1 MIIDNRRKALRHKKY
16 MLLVFIWT
24 LTVLSAPSI
33 SQSAVTVFKDYLFEN
48 PPAVVLSRLVPQKGC
63 QTDSATGELRILVFG
78 DNGTGDENQ
87 LKVAGAMQKFCE
99 KNGCDLA
106 LMLGDNIHPQG
117 VRSADDPQF
126 VEKFEKPYEGLCIPF
141 YAILGEH
148 DWGRKDERY
157 NWKAQVEYSQR
168 SSRWRMPSDVYSL
181 TIGDLKILALNTN
194 VLDSSPAQVD
204 WLNKELGNSQ
214 ARWNLVLGHKPIH
227 SYGYHGDTD
236 FMTALVLPLLCG
248 RADLY
253 LSAHEHNL
261 QVLKADCGLP
271 LFISGAGGKLRPEKE
286 TGPRSLFAAPE
297 LGFTYLQV
305 KENVILVKVV
315 SAEGEIMYSSS
326 LLKQKRS
333 DPKGV
338 KAP

>member
-1 MIIDNRRKALRHKKY
+1 MTY
-16 MLLVFIWT
+16 LLWVIIWT
-24 LTVLSAPSI
+24 LTVLSVPSI
-33 SQSAVTVFKDYLFEN
+33 SQSAVTVFKDYIFED
-48 PPAVVLSRLVPQKGC
+48 PPAVVLPRLIPQKGC
-63 QTDSATGELRILVFG
+63 RPGPADNELRILVFG

-87 LKVAGAMQKFCE
+87 MKVAAAMQKFCE

-126 VEKFEKPYEGLCIPF
+126 IEKFEKPYEGLCIPF

-148 DWGRKDERY
+148 DWGRKDEMF
-157 NWKAQVEYSQR
+157 NWKAQIEYSRR

-204 WLNKELGNSQ
+204 WLKKELGNSQ
-214 ARWNLVLGHKPIH
+214 ARWNLVMGHKPIH

-236 FMTALVLPLLCG
+236 FMTTLVLPLLCG

-271 LFISGAGGKLRPEKE
+271 LLISGAGGKLRPEKE
-286 TGPRSLFAAPE
+286 TGPRGLFAAPE

-305 KENVILVKVV
+305 KDGVILVQMV
-315 SAEGEIMYSSS
+315 SAEGKILYSSS
-326 LLKQKRS
+326 LPKQKRT
-333 DPKGV
+333 DPKGA
-338 KAP
+338 KEQ

>member
-1 MIIDNRRKALRHKKY
+1 MIEERMALSNMRY
-16 MLLVFIWT
+16 LLLVFIGT
-24 LTVLSAPSI
+24 LTALSAPSI
-33 SQSAVTVFKDYLFEN
+33 SLGAVTVLKDYFFQD
-48 PPAVVLSRLVPQKGC
+48 PPAVVLPRLIPQKGC
-63 QTDSATGELRILVFG
+63 RPEPADNEVRILVFG

-87 LKVAGAMQKFCE
+87 MKVAAAMQKFCE

-126 VEKFEKPYEGLCIPF
+126 IEKFEKPYEGLWIPF

-148 DWGRKDERY
+148 DWGRKEEMF
-157 NWKAQVEYSQR
+157 NWKAQIEYSRR

-194 VLDSSPAQVD
+194 VLDSSQAQVD
-204 WLNKELGNSQ
+204 WLKKELGNSQ

-271 LFISGAGGKLRPEKE
+271 LLISGAGGKLRPEKE

-305 KENVILVKVV
+305 KENVIRMQVV
-315 SAEGEIMYSSS
+315 SAEGNILYSFS
-326 LLKQKRS
+326 LPKQKRS
-333 DPKGV
+333 DLKGA
-338 KAP
+338 KEQ

>member
-1 MIIDNRRKALRHKKY
+1 MGFFWAVFVMI
-16 MLLVFIWT
+16 
-24 LTVLSAPSI
+24 LTFLGTPAVSPA
-33 SQSAVTVFKDYLFEN
+33 AVTVFKDYLFQD
-48 PPAVVLSRLVPQKGC
+48 PPNVVLTGLIPRKGC
-63 QTDSATGELRILVFG
+63 GLDTPTREMRILVFG

-87 LKVAGAMQKFCE
+87 MKVASAMQKFCE

-117 VRSADDPQF
+117 VQRVDDPQF
-126 VEKFEKPYEGLCIPF
+126 INKFEKPYEGLCIPF

-148 DWGRKDERY
+148 DWGRKDEMY

-204 WLNKELGNSQ
+204 WLKKELGNSQ
-214 ARWNLVLGHKPIH
+214 ARWNLVMGHKPIH

-236 FMTALVLPLLCG
+236 FMTSLVLPLLCG
-248 RADLY
+248 QADLY
-253 LSAHEHNL
+253 LSGHDHNL
-261 QVLKADCGLP
+261 QVLQADCGLP
-271 LFISGAGGKLRPEKE
+271 LLISGAAGKLRPEKE
-286 TGPRSLFAAPE
+286 TGPHSLFAAPV

-305 KENVILVKVV
+305 KENVILVQVV
-315 SAEGEIMYSSS
+315 SAEGAILYSSS
-326 LLKQKRS
+326 LLKQKGIDR
-333 DPKGV
+333 KGA
-338 KAP
+338 KGQ